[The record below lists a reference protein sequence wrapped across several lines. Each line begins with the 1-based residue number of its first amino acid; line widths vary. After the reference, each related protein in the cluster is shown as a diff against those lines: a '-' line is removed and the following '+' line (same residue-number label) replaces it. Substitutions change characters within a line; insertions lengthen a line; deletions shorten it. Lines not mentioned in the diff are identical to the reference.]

1 MSKITSGS
9 PAYLRLAS
17 FPRFSVAAYHR
28 LLSAGILDENSRT
41 ELLEGYLVTKM
52 GYNPP
57 HATATVRTRRRIERL
72 ASVGWEVREEKPITL
87 PDSEPQ
93 PDVAVARGDD
103 SLYVARHPAPA
114 DLALVVEV
122 SDSSLAID
130 QQDMSRIYARAGIV
144 EYWIVNLIDRRV
156 EVHTQP
162 SGPTASPAYGH
173 LQIYPAGASVPL
185 TLAGVALGT
194 IAVADLL
201 A

>member
-9 PAYLRLAS
+9 SIYLRLAS

-28 LLSAGILDENSRT
+28 MLSAGILDEDSRT

-52 GYNPP
+52 GHNPL

-103 SLYVARHPAPA
+103 SLYVVRHPAPA
-114 DLALVVEV
+114 DLALWQNMLHHHPEE
-122 SDSSLAID
+122 SLKAEL
-130 QQDMSRIYARAGIV
+130 SRITDLARLKRMV
-144 EYWIVNLIDRRV
+144 RRAV
-156 EVHTQP
+156 
-162 SGPTASPAYGH
+162 TAMSWREILDTP
-173 LQIYPAGASVPL
+173 
-185 TLAGVALGT
+185 
-194 IAVADLL
+194 
-201 A
+201 